1 VALSLPR
8 GTVTATWHDVSLTRG
23 KILIFLKIL
32 KKLIKNQKEIKK
44 KFKKKNKKISK
55 NPEADT
61 WHPIN
66 TVTPPLTERT

>member
-32 KKLIKNQKEIKK
+32 KKLIKNKK
-44 KFKKKNKKISK
+44 KFQKKISK
-55 NPEADT
+55 KK
-61 WHPIN
+61 
-66 TVTPPLTERT
+66 

>member
-23 KILIFLKIL
+23 KILIFLKFF
-32 KKLIKNQKEIKK
+32 KKLIKIQKKIQKK
-44 KFKKKNKKISK
+44 KIQKIQK
-55 NPEADT
+55 LTRGTPF
-61 WHPIN
+61 N